1 MRSPCLSLVAASLLA
16 AAGLPPVQ
24 TMAAPTGGA
33 SDRIILAEDDMMGM
47 QPSGGMGQSGSQTNP
62 GQAGGG
68 MGGGTAGCCGMG
80 GMQQGTGQ
88 GSIGQG
94 GMQQGSRG
102 GGMCCGMGSMQQ
114 GSGSLGGL
122 GMMDDNMRRM
132 QQNQAMPGMSANGV
146 DMTDRIDGR
155 IAFLR
160 AELKISDAQTG
171 AWNRFADALRS
182 SRQHLLE
189 ARQQLASPGSSG
201 APAARLDQYE
211 RHLTERLEAIR
222 TARTAFTQL
231 YGNLDEHQK
240 HVADELV
247 VPFLATF

>member
-1 MRSPCLSLVAASLLA
+1 MRSPRFLLGAASALA
-16 AAGLPPVQ
+16 IAGLLPFQ
-24 TMAAPTGGA
+24 AMAAYAGSR

-47 QPSGGMGQSGSQTNP
+47 QSSGGTAQSGSQMNQ
-62 GQAGGG
+62 GGSAQDQAGGS
-68 MGGGTAGCCGMG
+68 MGGGTGGCCGMG
-80 GMQQGTGQ
+80 GMQGSGQ
-88 GSIGQG
+88 GSMGQS
-94 GMQQGSRG
+94 GMQR
-102 GGMCCGMGSMQQ
+102 
-114 GSGSLGGL
+114 GSGSGGM
-122 GMMDDNMRRM
+122 GMMDDHMRRM
-132 QQNQAMPGMSANGV
+132 QQNQAMPGMAANGV

-160 AELKISDAQTG
+160 AELRITDAQAA
-171 AWNRFADALRS
+171 AWNHFADALRS

-189 ARQQLASPGSSG
+189 ARRQLAAPGDPG
-201 APAARLDQYE
+201 APSARLDKYE

-231 YGNLDEHQK
+231 YGTLDEHQK

>member
-1 MRSPCLSLVAASLLA
+1 MPSPRLLLRAASVLA
-16 AAGLPPVQ
+16 VAGLLPIQ
-24 TMAAPTGGA
+24 AMAAPAGR
-33 SDRIILAEDDMMGM
+33 SERMLLAEDDMMGM
-47 QPSGGMGQSGSQTNP
+47 QPSGGMGQGGAQPSPGVADP

-68 MGGGTAGCCGMG
+68 MGGSMKGCCGMG
-80 GMQQGTGQ
+80 GMQQG
-88 GSIGQG
+88 SASSG
-94 GMQQGSRG
+94 GM
-102 GGMCCGMGSMQQ
+102 
-114 GSGSLGGL
+114 

-132 QQNQAMPGMSANGV
+132 QQNQAMPGMATNGV

-160 AELKISDAQTG
+160 AELRITDAQAAT
-171 AWNRFADALRS
+171 WNQFAEALRS

-189 ARQQLASPGSSG
+189 ARQQLA
-201 APAARLDQYE
+201 APASPKAPTARLDQYE

-222 TARTAFTQL
+222 TARISFSQL
-231 YGNLDEHQK
+231 YGALDEHQK